1 MPAAAHEAPPLAFRA
16 QMEFAGVHDTAGDA
30 GIIPRASPKRELM
43 TAVDDIKARLD
54 IVELVSESVRLRRTG
69 KNYIGFC
76 PFHPNVHTPAFVVFP
91 ESGTWRCFGAC
102 NEGGDLFKFV
112 MKKEGW
118 DFPEALRQLATRAGI
133 ELHPRSADE
142 QRAEETYEHLRG
154 LLELAATYYR
164 NYLLTST
171 AGATVRD
178 YLHGRGLAD
187 ETLEAFQVG
196 LAPAG
201 REHGLSYFRGKGYT
215 DDDLQQAGVVVTPE
229 GGGLRD
235 RFHNRITIPIRD
247 NRGRM
252 CGFGARIVDPNDVPK
267 FLNSPQSPIF
277 DKGHLL
283 YGLDRAARA
292 IRAQEEAV
300 IVEGYLDVM
309 TAHQAGFLNVVSP
322 MGTALTEAQLRMLK
336 RHARRI
342 VLALDA
348 DSAGDA
354 AALRGLDLAR
364 ETLEREGE
372 PVFDARGL
380 VRFEGRLQADLR
392 VATLPAG
399 LDPDELILQDRE
411 AWRQRIAEARPVV
424 EHVLGVITQGR
435 NLNEAK
441 VKAEVAARI
450 LPLIEDVADPV
461 ERDAYRQQLARLLRV
476 ELASL
481 QAAPGRR
488 PARRSTMRGGR
499 GEAPSAPAAPAAG
512 MAAKASSREAFCL
525 GALVRQPLLLFRA
538 NRIFGEL
545 GLARPGPEDLTT
557 SESQWLL
564 EIIQRSLSQEET
576 DPAIF
581 IETHAAQEAPEA
593 LAAARA
599 SLERFQA
606 GEEADADDVLG
617 GLLRLR
623 QQALERKL
631 GELRFYILEKEAQS
645 EESGVPAAAAEPGEA
660 PLERMKAISENIL
673 RITIALARGL
683 PALPTTRPASREG
696 GLEAF

>member
-1 MPAAAHEAPPLAFRA
+1 
-16 QMEFAGVHDTAGDA
+16 
-30 GIIPRASPKRELM
+30 M

-54 IVELVSESVRLRRTG
+54 IVELVGESVRLRRTG

-91 ESGTWRCFGAC
+91 DSGTWRCFGAC
-102 NEGGDLFKFV
+102 NEGGDIFKFV

-118 DFPEALRQLATRAGI
+118 DFPEALRQLAARAGI

-142 QRAEETYEHLRG
+142 QRAEEAYEHLRG
-154 LLELAATYYR
+154 LLELAATYFR
-164 NYLLTST
+164 NHLLMST

-178 YLHGRGLAD
+178 YLHGRGLTD
-187 ETLEAFQVG
+187 DTLEAFQVG

-201 REHGLSYFRGKGYT
+201 REQGLAYYRGKGYT
-215 DDDLQQAGVVVTPE
+215 DDDLQQAGLAVAPE
-229 GGGLRD
+229 SGGLRD

-247 NRGRM
+247 SRGRI

-283 YGLDRAARA
+283 FGLERASRA

-300 IVEGYLDVM
+300 IVEGYMDVM

-336 RHARRI
+336 RLARRI
-342 VLALDA
+342 VLALDS

-354 AALRGLDLAR
+354 AALRGLDVAR
-364 ETLEREGE
+364 ETLDREGE
-372 PVFDARGL
+372 AVFDARGL

-392 VATLPAG
+392 VATLPPG

-411 AWRQRIAEARPVV
+411 AWRQRIGEARPVV

-435 NLNEAK
+435 NLSEAK

-476 ELASL
+476 DEASL
-481 QAAPGRR
+481 QAASGRR
-488 PARRSTMRGGR
+488 PARRAGARAGR
-499 GEAPSAPAAPAAG
+499 DQVPPAATAPPSL
-512 MAAKASSREAFCL
+512 AAKASTREAFCL
-525 GALVRQPLLLFRA
+525 GALVHQPLLLFRA

-545 GLARPGPEDLTT
+545 GLERPGAEDFTAA
-557 SESQWLL
+557 ESQWLL
-564 EIIQRSLSQEET
+564 EIVQRSLSQEET
-576 DPAIF
+576 DPAQF
-581 IETHAAQEAPEA
+581 IETHAAEEAPEA

-599 SLERFQA
+599 GFERFQA
-606 GEEADADDVLG
+606 GAEADGDDVLG
-617 GLLRLR
+617 ALLRLR
-623 QQALERKL
+623 REALERKL
-631 GELRFYILEKEAQS
+631 GELRYYILEKEAQS
-645 EESGVPAAAAEPGEA
+645 EEDGSPTAAAEPGEA

-673 RITIALARGL
+673 RITVALARGL
-683 PALPTTRPASREG
+683 PTLPLARPAPREG